1 MARVRYMVDDVDDA
15 VEFYVTMLGFE
26 LDQQFGPAIAILN
39 HGDLELIVAG
49 PQTSAARPMSDG
61 AKPRPGGGWS
71 RFVLMV
77 EDLES
82 VVSGLRDMGVT
93 FLNDIVEQGGRK
105 QTLCTD
111 PSGNVIELF
120 QAEQTTASESIARQ
134 PNSRP

>member
-1 MARVRYMVDDVDDA
+1 MARVRYMVDNVDDA
-15 VEFYVTMLGFE
+15 VEFYVSMLGFE

-49 PQTSAARPMSDG
+49 PQTSAAKPMSDG
-61 AKPRPGGGWS
+61 AKPMPGGGWS

-82 VVSGLRDMGVT
+82 VVSRLTDMGVT

-105 QTLCTD
+105 QILCAD

-120 QAEQTTASESIARQ
+120 QSE
-134 PNSRP
+134 

>member
-1 MARVRYMVDDVDDA
+1 MARVRYMVDNVDDA
-15 VEFYVTMLGFE
+15 VEFYVSMLGFE
-26 LDQQFGPAIAILN
+26 LDQQFGSAIAILN

-49 PQTSAARPMSDG
+49 PQTSAAKPMSDG
-61 AKPRPGGGWS
+61 AKPTPGGGWS

-82 VVSGLRDMGVT
+82 EVSRLTDMGVT

-105 QTLCTD
+105 QILCAD

-120 QAEQTTASESIARQ
+120 QSE
-134 PNSRP
+134 

>member
-1 MARVRYMVDDVDDA
+1 MARVRYMVDNVDDA
-15 VEFYVTMLGFE
+15 VEFYVSMLGFE
-26 LDQQFGPAIAILN
+26 LDQQFGSAIAILN

-49 PQTSAARPMSDG
+49 PQTSAAKPMSDG
-61 AKPRPGGGWS
+61 AKPMPGGGWS

-82 VVSGLRDMGVT
+82 VVSRLTDMGVT

-105 QTLCTD
+105 QILCAD

-120 QAEQTTASESIARQ
+120 QSE
-134 PNSRP
+134 